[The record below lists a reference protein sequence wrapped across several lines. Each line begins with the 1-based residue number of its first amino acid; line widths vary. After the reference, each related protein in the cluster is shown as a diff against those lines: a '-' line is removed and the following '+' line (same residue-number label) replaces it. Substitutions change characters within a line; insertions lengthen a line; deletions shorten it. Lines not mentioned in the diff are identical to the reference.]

1 MCFKLRVLFAK
12 KERTVLLKNNFKNSK
27 KLNILE
33 FVLFT
38 RWNLLVFENHFHIS
52 SFIVTKFIL
61 LAINK
66 YYYLMRDIKL
76 LYSIWCVRM
85 LFIRFHNIL

>member
-38 RWNLLVFENHFHIS
+38 R
-52 SFIVTKFIL
+52 
-61 LAINK
+61 
-66 YYYLMRDIKL
+66 
-76 LYSIWCVRM
+76 
-85 LFIRFHNIL
+85 